1 MIDALIHWL
10 YVNVVG
16 NLTASALWAT
26 PALIH
31 LHRKINRNQRTLMG
45 AKDSPGTVAGQF
57 ELSDQYN
64 DGAPIGFGL
73 RIIRK
78 PPS

>member
-1 MIDALIHWL
+1 MIGAFFHWL

-16 NLTASALWAT
+16 NLTASVLWAA
-26 PALIH
+26 PALLH
-31 LHRKINRNQRTLMG
+31 LHWKLNRNQRALIG
-45 AKDSPGTVAGQF
+45 EKNSPGTISGQF

-64 DGAPIGFGL
+64 DGAPIGFGR
-73 RIIRK
+73 RINRK